1 MYETDWI
8 AEFRQK
14 LAANEAVPCSQEQ
27 EEDAEEEA
35 SPTVKR
41 WLMLADQLLSTD
53 NRDAEPA

>member
-14 LAANEAVPCSQEQ
+14 LAASDAVPCSQED
-27 EEDAEEEA
+27 DAEQKA
-35 SPTVKR
+35 SPIVKR

-53 NRDAEPA
+53 NGDAEPA